1 MQIFSKQF
9 ESKILN
15 NIKELDDKSLYDLE
29 ETSLCIIGFLKKFK
43 YSNQEKLII
52 LTHVLNHIEEGWLD

>member
-9 ESKILN
+9 ESKISN

-29 ETSLCIIGFLKKFK
+29 ETSLMIIGFLKKFK
-43 YSNQEKLII
+43 YSNKEKLII